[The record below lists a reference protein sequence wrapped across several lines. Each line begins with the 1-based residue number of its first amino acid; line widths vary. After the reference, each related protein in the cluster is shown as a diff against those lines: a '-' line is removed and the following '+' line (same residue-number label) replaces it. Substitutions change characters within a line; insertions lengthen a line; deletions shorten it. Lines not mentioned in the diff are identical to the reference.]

1 MIVSCL
7 ILVVVERCLT
17 LVVDVCL
24 EHSAELVQVEHFDL
38 KVVAVVVV
46 AAAAAATVV
55 LDSSMG
61 WEMSWKVHLQQ
72 EEDEMVELKVSLML
86 RSP

>member
-7 ILVVVERCLT
+7 ILVVVERSLT
-17 LVVDVCL
+17 LVGDVCL
-24 EHSAELVQVEHFDL
+24 EDSAELVQVEHFEL
-38 KVVAVVVV
+38 EVVAVVVV
-46 AAAAAATVV
+46 AAAATVV